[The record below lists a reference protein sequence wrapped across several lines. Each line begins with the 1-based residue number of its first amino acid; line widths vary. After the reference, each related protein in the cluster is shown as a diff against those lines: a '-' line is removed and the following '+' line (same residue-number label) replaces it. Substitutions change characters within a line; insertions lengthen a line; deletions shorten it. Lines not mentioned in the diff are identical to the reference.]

1 VLPANIDLRKETF
14 LIHKSFPY
22 QSINLVLIY
31 VYANYFRCRQL
42 IFDLKT
48 EVSHIT
54 QISST
59 RHTEQFVQRHKYY
72 LALLAFLFIFVA
84 AATYMLGYMSLQ
96 WDEMPHLFGATLL
109 SRGDTWNYMTTY
121 AYYPPIFDIVT
132 TVYFTLFGIT
142 EIAGRLVAVTFA
154 ALGIWLIFEFTKRA
168 YGQRNALVAAITLG
182 TMPGFFWLSR
192 VTMLETM
199 LIFFFTLVMFAF
211 YIWLNK
217 PESNLALI
225 LSGLALAIGVLAKY
239 QIIVAA
245 LAMLLSILFFSKNKL
260 KINLSKFVV
269 IIIIVFAVVAP
280 WFYAIYYYN
289 GMTKFETIQYVMTEG
304 GQDRPAYSNRF
315 QPTYVYYL
323 VEMTWPFNDITV
335 HPISVPIFI
344 LGLAGLGLF
353 AYRRKKQDIFFL
365 TWFLVIYA
373 FFTFISNRQWRYV
386 TPLFPILAISAASF
400 LIFLYGKIERW
411 RPKQSP
417 IKSIKFKKIVSL
429 SFIAII
435 VGVIAYSSY
444 NAYEMTERDQINIP
458 IKEATDY
465 LSGHLNTNQSAV
477 LVCSYN
483 LLSQDMFRFYLPK
496 NMSWTQ
502 IWQYPDLAVDAFT
515 PNFNITEF
523 VQLCQERNVKYIIL
537 YDYGIHTTF
546 FNTTL
551 DYTQVE
557 QMIYDTG
564 RFGDPHDQPFWGE
577 FYGNMG
583 FRLFLVR
590 FLG

>member
-1 VLPANIDLRKETF
+1 MPKREGPSV
-14 LIHKSFPY
+14 
-22 QSINLVLIY
+22 
-31 VYANYFRCRQL
+31 
-42 IFDLKT
+42 
-48 EVSHIT
+48 IT
-54 QISST
+54 QPYSISQ
-59 RHTEQFVQRHKYY
+59 RQGFVQKYKYY
-72 LALLAFLFIFVA
+72 LALLAFIIVFVVA
-84 AATYMLGYMSLQ
+84 STYMIGYMSLQ

-109 SRGDTWNYMTTY
+109 SRGDTWSYMTTY
-121 AYYPPIFDIVT
+121 AYYPPVFDLVT
-132 TVYFTLFGIT
+132 TGYFWVFGVS
-142 EIAGRLVAVTFA
+142 EIAGRMVAVTFA
-154 ALGIWLIFEFTKRA
+154 ALGIWLLFEFTKRA
-168 YGQRNALVAAITLG
+168 YGQRNALVAAVLLG

-217 PESNLALI
+217 PESNRALVF
-225 LSGLALAIGVLAKY
+225 SGLALAIGVLAKY

-245 LAMLLSILFFSKNKL
+245 LAMLLSILFLSKKHL
-260 KINLSKFVV
+260 KGNLMKFVV
-269 IIIIVFAVVAP
+269 IGIIVFAVVVP

-289 GMTKFETIQYVMTEG
+289 GMTKFETIQYVMNEG

-315 QPTYVYYL
+315 QPTPVFYL
-323 VEMTWPFNDITV
+323 VEMTWPFNDIAV
-335 HPISVPIFI
+335 HPIALPIFV

-373 FFTFISNRQWRYV
+373 FFTLISNRQWRYV

-400 LIFLYGKIERW
+400 IMFIYGKVERW
-411 RPKQSP
+411 QPRNVR
-417 IKSIKFKKIVSL
+417 IKPGTLKKLAAIFTLAIV
-429 SFIAII
+429 
-435 VGVIAYSSY
+435 VGAIAYSGY
-444 NAYEMTERDQINIP
+444 NAYEMTVRDQINIP
-458 IKEATDY
+458 IKEATAY
-465 LSGHLNTNQSAV
+465 LAANLGANESAV

-483 LLSQDMFRFYLPK
+483 LLSQDMFRFYLPA
-496 NMSWTQ
+496 NMSWDH
-502 IWQYPDLAVDAFT
+502 IWQYPALPVDSFT

-523 VQLCQERNVKYIIL
+523 VQLCQERHVKYIIL

-546 FNTTL
+546 FNSTL

-557 QMIYDTG
+557 QMIYNTS
-564 RFGDPHDQPFWGE
+564 RFGDPHDQPFWGD

-590 FLG
+590 FLD